1 MKKENIKRVALD
13 IIVVFIA
20 ASIASLYLHVFVTP
34 ARFAPSG
41 IDGLCMI
48 LFEITGLNMGWFKLI
63 INIPLLILAWIFL
76 KKRYVFHV
84 MLFTLLVSVGVIF
97 WESISFYTF
106 IPTDLTDAE
115 MVGYRLMAALVSGV
129 LLGLHIGI
137 LLKRGYSSGGV
148 DIIAGL
154 FHIWKPQWNI
164 ERLISICSYIIVGI
178 SYLVYWDL
186 TSIFLSIIQ
195 IFVGEWTIAGILS
208 RERYAIEVKVVT
220 KHPEEIRDEI
230 LYKYQHS
237 ATILSAKGMYSG
249 EDYFMVVS
257 VMNSRD
263 IAGFINGMK
272 KYPDTFVYFSGGV
285 RVQGE
290 FHFNEHE
297 KGGRIDAYQ

>member
-1 MKKENIKRVALD
+1 M
-13 IIVVFIA
+13 VFIA
-20 ASIASLYLHVFVTP
+20 ASIASLYLHAFVTP

-195 IFVGEWTIAGILS
+195 IFVGEWTIAGILR

-263 IAGFINGMK
+263 ITGFINGMK